1 MSEQI
6 KPYEAEADK
15 KAQVSTMFNNIAHR
29 YDFLNHF
36 LSLGIDRGWRRKAI
50 AQLLPH
56 RPKRLLDIATGTG
69 DFALEA
75 YRQLQPQQIVGVDIS
90 TGMLE
95 IGKQKIAQQQ
105 LESVISLL
113 EGDSEALPFEDNSFD
128 AITVAFGVRNFAHIA
143 KGLGE
148 MLRVLRPGGQCIIL
162 EFSKPRSF
170 PFKQGFQF
178 YFRFI
183 LPVIGRITSKDKRAY
198 KYLFESVQAFPE
210 GADFVQLLQSVGYK
224 NAQHRNLTMGV
235 CSIYQAEK

>member
-6 KPYEAEADK
+6 KPYDAEAEK

-36 LSLGIDRGWRRKAI
+36 LSLGIDRSWRRKAI
-50 AQLLPH
+50 AQLLPYK
-56 RPKRLLDIATGTG
+56 PQQVLDIATGTG
-69 DFALEA
+69 DLALEINK
-75 YRQLQPQQIVGVDIS
+75 QLQPQHIIGIDIS
-90 TGMLE
+90 PGMLD
-95 IGKQKIAQQQ
+95 IGRQKIEKLQ
-105 LESVISLL
+105 LQSIIELM

-128 AITVAFGVRNFAHIA
+128 AVTVAFGVRNFAHIE
-143 KGLGE
+143 KGLSE
-148 MLRVLRPGGQCIIL
+148 MLRVLRPGGQCMIL
-162 EFSKPRSF
+162 EFSKPQTF

-210 GADFVQLLQSVGYK
+210 GKEFVSLLEGIGFK
-224 NAQHRNLTMGV
+224 NVRLRQLTMGV